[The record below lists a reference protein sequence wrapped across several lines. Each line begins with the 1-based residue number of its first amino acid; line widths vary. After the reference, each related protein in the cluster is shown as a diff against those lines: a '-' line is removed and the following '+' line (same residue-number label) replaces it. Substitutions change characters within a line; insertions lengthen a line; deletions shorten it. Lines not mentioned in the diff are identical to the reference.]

1 MRVSST
7 LAMIGVV
14 VLTALN
20 KLEAADLLKQGSSIR
35 NIPLILSMYLM
46 IADQYKEGMNSWW
59 SDQIEI
65 KDWTRWPNR
74 IVAYANQHNIE
85 LSDKTGIKNTDKLVQ
100 KFGGAICGKFPP
112 KRKSGKDR
120 WGYKR
125 AHKDFTDEY
134 GHRKTFFGRQMVVGG
149 DAFDI
154 TQMTKEHR
162 IEKSYLGDGKD
173 PLDEMEGPPLK
184 GIWKF

>member
-7 LAMIGVV
+7 LALIGVA

-20 KLEAADLLKQGSSIR
+20 KLEAADLLKQGSSIK
-35 NIPLILSMYLM
+35 NIPVILSMYLM
-46 IADQYKEGMNSWW
+46 IGDVYKNEMNSCF
-59 SDQIEI
+59 SDHIKI
-65 KDWTRWPNR
+65 KDWNRWPDR
-74 IVAYANQHNIE
+74 IVAYVHHHNIE
-85 LSDKTGIKNTDKLVQ
+85 LSDKTGIQNTDKFVQ
-100 KFGGAICGKFPP
+100 NFSGQEYSKFPA
-112 KRKSGKDR
+112 KRKSGEDR

-125 AHKDFTDEY
+125 AHKDFTDMY
-134 GHRKTFFGRQMVVGG
+134 GQRKTIFGRQMVIGG

-154 TQMTKEHR
+154 TKMPKKER

-173 PLDEMEGPPLK
+173 PIDEMGPPPK